1 MAEHKSGRGEQY
13 RPRTKKRVGQMG
25 WSAPSEEENQARGGP
40 VAARGGP
47 VAARGGP
54 VTARGGPVAARTAA
68 VMTKNYFRTFSVA
81 GLIIRPWQH
90 SYEHR
95 RQQLRQH

>member
-1 MAEHKSGRGEQY
+1 MTEHKSGRGEQY
-13 RPRTKKRVGQMG
+13 RSRTKKRVGQMG

-40 VAARGGP
+40 P
-47 VAARGGP
+47 AARGGP
-54 VTARGGPVAARTAA
+54 VTARTTA

-90 SYEHR
+90 SSEHR
-95 RQQLRQH
+95 WQQLRQH

>member
-1 MAEHKSGRGEQY
+1 MVEHKSGRGEQY

-40 VAARGGP
+40 A
-47 VAARGGP
+47 AARGGP
-54 VTARGGPVAARTAA
+54 VTARTTA

-90 SYEHR
+90 ASEHQW
-95 RQQLRQH
+95 QQLR

>member
-1 MAEHKSGRGEQY
+1 
-13 RPRTKKRVGQMG
+13 MG

-40 VAARGGP
+40 AAARGGP
-47 VAARGGP
+47 AAARGGP
-54 VTARGGPVAARTAA
+54 VTARTAA

-90 SYEHR
+90 SSEHR
-95 RQQLRQH
+95 WQQLRQH

>member
-40 VAARGGP
+40 A
-47 VAARGGP
+47 AARGGP
-54 VTARGGPVAARTAA
+54 VTARTTA

-90 SYEHR
+90 SSEHQW
-95 RQQLRQH
+95 QQLRQH

>member
-25 WSAPSEEENQARGGP
+25 WSAPSEEENQARGGLTE
-40 VAARGGP
+40 
-47 VAARGGP
+47 ARGGP
-54 VTARGGPVAARTAA
+54 VTARGGTVTARTTA

-90 SYEHR
+90 SSEHR
-95 RQQLRQH
+95 WQQLRQH

>member
-40 VAARGGP
+40 A
-47 VAARGGP
+47 AARGGP
-54 VTARGGPVAARTAA
+54 VTARGGTVTARTTA

-90 SYEHR
+90 SSEHR
-95 RQQLRQH
+95 RQQLR

>member
-40 VAARGGP
+40 A
-47 VAARGGP
+47 AARGGP
-54 VTARGGPVAARTAA
+54 VTTRTTA

-90 SYEHR
+90 SSEHR
-95 RQQLRQH
+95 WQQLRQH

>member
-40 VAARGGP
+40 A
-47 VAARGGP
+47 AARGGP
-54 VTARGGPVAARTAA
+54 VTARGGTVTARTTA
-68 VMTKNYFRTFSVA
+68 VMTKNYFWMFSVA

-90 SYEHR
+90 ASEH
-95 RQQLRQH
+95 QW

>member
-40 VAARGGP
+40 A
-47 VAARGGP
+47 AARGGP
-54 VTARGGPVAARTAA
+54 VTARTTA

-90 SYEHR
+90 SSEHR
-95 RQQLRQH
+95 WQQLRQH

>member
-1 MAEHKSGRGEQY
+1 MAEHKSGCGEQY
-13 RPRTKKRVGQMG
+13 RPRMKKRVGQMG

-40 VAARGGP
+40 AAARG
-47 VAARGGP
+47 
-54 VTARGGPVAARTAA
+54 AA

-90 SYEHR
+90 SSEHR
-95 RQQLRQH
+95 WQQLRQH

>member
-40 VAARGGP
+40 A
-47 VAARGGP
+47 AARGGP
-54 VTARGGPVAARTAA
+54 VTARTAA

-90 SYEHR
+90 SSEHR
-95 RQQLRQH
+95 WQQLRQH

>member
-40 VAARGGP
+40 AAARGGP
-47 VAARGGP
+47 A
-54 VTARGGPVAARTAA
+54 TARGGPVAARTAA

-90 SYEHR
+90 SSEHR
-95 RQQLRQH
+95 WQQLRQH